1 MGIKLITENMI
12 FNPSFHGI
20 SVGQLFYCICIGG
33 GGAGGGGNNI
43 VGGNAGE
50 GPKYANGSLVGSYR
64 CGAGG
69 GGFGAG
75 GGGGEGINDSV
86 HAGGGGSSGEMKVKI
101 LTLNNSDTIPVTIGA
116 GGLGRL
122 NTAGTNGGSTSFGTY
137 LTANGGIAGGIG
149 YGGNVSWAMG
159 NGGGVNTAYRSQ
171 AGGGGGGGYIL
182 GQRKFGGDGGDGG
195 YATLSKGNYIVY
207 RYAGP
212 GNNYSGTGGNSYQEG
227 DVVHPKKA
235 STYSG
240 NYGGNGRGFPKDE
253 YRGQGAVVIIW

>member
-1 MGIKLITENMI
+1 MGIKLITENTI

-20 SVGQLFYCICIGG
+20 SEGQLIYCICIGG

-50 GPKYANGSLVGSYR
+50 GPKYSNGSMVNAYL

-75 GGGGEGINDSV
+75 GGGGYGFNSGV
-86 HAGGGGSSGEMKVKI
+86 HAGGGGSSGEMKVAIINIK
-101 LTLNNSDTIPVTIGA
+101 NNNTIPVTIGT
-116 GGLGRL
+116 GGKGVL
-122 NTAGTNGGSTSFGTY
+122 NSAGTNGGSTSFGSY

-149 YGGNVSWAMG
+149 YGGNASWAMG
-159 NGGGVNTAYRSQ
+159 NGGDADTTYYSQ

-182 GQRKFGGDGGDGG
+182 GQRKYGGHGGDGG
-195 YATLSKGNYIVY
+195 YSTLSKGDYTVY
-207 RYAGP
+207 RYAGH

-227 DVVHPKKA
+227 NVVHPEK
-235 STYSG
+235 SSIYSG
-240 NYGGNGRGFPKDE
+240 NFGGNGRGFPKDE